1 MSIDGTV
8 AVVGSSNVDMR
19 SFALNSEISLVL
31 YDQEAATA
39 LRTLEAWRMQQS
51 TQLMPD
57 EWKRRGL
64 AVKTAENI
72 ARLFSP
78 LL

>member
-1 MSIDGTV
+1 M
-8 AVVGSSNVDMR
+8 
-19 SFALNSEISLVL
+19 L